1 MLPHESLTARALRSI
16 LWILSSMGV
25 VAFLRLINLMILARL
40 LGPNTF
46 GLMSAALV
54 VVGLSNVI
62 ADMGVGYALIQRRTV
77 SEREFRTGLSV
88 SLATGLILYALVW
101 VVSEPVGQFFK
112 QERLA
117 EVLCVL
123 GVVFPLRSISV
134 PADAILQR
142 ELAFSVIARIDV
154 IAYVVGYFGVSV
166 GLAVIGFEIWAL
178 GGGFLGEA
186 AVRTALLAWRSPFR
200 LRPGFDPV
208 ALREL
213 LRFGT
218 GVSLTRIANFVALQA
233 DKIVVGRTL
242 GTLVLGSYERAYQLM
257 VMPANLLGQVVGRV
271 LFPVLSRVQGNAD
284 ALRNGYRRSLAL
296 TALVTLPLSVVI
308 VLLDRELVRFILG
321 SGWDDAVPAFQI
333 LGSVLLFRASYKISG
348 ELARACGAIYADA
361 WRQVAYA
368 AAVLAGGLAGARW
381 GLAGVST
388 GVAAAITFNFI
399 LMTDLGRRLTNL
411 SWGDVLRAH
420 RPAGLLAVV
429 SGLACLAA
437 ESLARRWGLGDTS
450 TVLVATAAA
459 GLAGAGLML
468 RWPRLL
474 GEDGLWLVE
483 VLRDHAPVPVRRLLQ
498 RLLPRTAPATEDGT

>member
-1 MLPHESLTARALRSI
+1 
-16 LWILSSMGV
+16 MGV
-25 VAFLRLINLMILARL
+25 VAFLRLVNLMILARL

-54 VVGLSNVI
+54 IVGLSNVI
-62 ADMGVGYALIQRRTV
+62 SDMGVGYALIQRRTV
-77 SEREFRTGLSV
+77 TEREFRTGLSV
-88 SLATGLILYALVW
+88 SLLTGVVLYALVW
-101 VVSEPVGQFFK
+101 LVSEPVGEFFK

-166 GLAVIGFEIWAL
+166 ALAWVGFEIWAL

-186 AVRTALLAWRSPFR
+186 LVRTILLTWRSPYR
-200 LRPGFDPV
+200 MRPGFDPG

-213 LRFGT
+213 LHFGT
-218 GVSLTRIANFVALQA
+218 GVSLTRIANFIALQA

-271 LFPVLSRVQGNAD
+271 LFPVLSRVQGNPD

-308 VLLDRELVRFILG
+308 VALDRELVRFILG
-321 SGWDDAVPAFQI
+321 KGWDDAVPAFQI

-348 ELARACGAIYADA
+348 ELVRACGAIYADA
-361 WRQVAYA
+361 WRQVVYA
-368 AAVLAGGLAGARW
+368 GAVLAGGLFGARW
-381 GLAGVST
+381 GLAGVSV
-388 GVAAAITFNFI
+388 GVAAAIILNFI
-399 LMTDLGRRLTNL
+399 LMTDLGRRLTHL
-411 SWGDVLRAH
+411 SWAEVLRAH
-420 RPAGLLAVV
+420 WPAVLLAVV
-429 SGLACLAA
+429 SGAACLGA
-437 ESLARRWGLGDTS
+437 EWLARRWGLGDIL
-450 TVLVATAAA
+450 TVLVATASA
-459 GLAGAGLML
+459 GLAGAGLLL

-474 GEDGLWLVE
+474 GPDGLWLVGA
-483 VLRDHAPVPVRRLLQ
+483 LREHAPAPLRRLIQ
-498 RLLPRTAPATEDGT
+498 RFQPGTAAP